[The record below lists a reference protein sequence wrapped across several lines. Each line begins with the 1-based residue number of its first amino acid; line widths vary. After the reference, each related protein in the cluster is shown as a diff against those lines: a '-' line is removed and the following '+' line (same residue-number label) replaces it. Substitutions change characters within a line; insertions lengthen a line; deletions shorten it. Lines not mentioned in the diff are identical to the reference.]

1 MQQETTETAIVGRD
15 AEIRA
20 ISDAVKALGQNRGRV
35 LYFSGEPGIG
45 KSTLARLAADRAHDS
60 GISVYW
66 GFAWEAGG
74 APAYWPWTQLL
85 RSLVA
90 DRNVPTESLSSLGQI
105 LPEAYS
111 AADKQEDLNP
121 EQARFRLLEAVR
133 GMLDS
138 SARQT
143 PLLLILEDLHAA
155 DSDSL
160 NLLHHVVRHAASMP
174 VLIVGTYREAE
185 AKASKT
191 TEPLWR
197 SARDATVFHLSR
209 LDENEVREYLLGA
222 GHEPDEHKVQA
233 VVGATSGN
241 PLFVTELM
249 TMLEHQEADVGDRL
263 PDTVE
268 QVIRQQ
274 IGLLP
279 AETIRV
285 LGHATIFGREFE
297 ITELTRLIDS
307 DVNEIQEAVRPAVD
321 IGFADAIDDRRV
333 RFSHALHR
341 EVLYGD
347 LSASDRSLL
356 HTRYADELRRRI
368 ADGDEDRWSELATHL
383 SAAGDEHRLEAIDA
397 WRNAARR
404 AKARLAF
411 VDAAESL
418 QNAVQA
424 FGEGPRYDPAERVG
438 LLLECA
444 ESMLLTG
451 DIDGGRGIC
460 GDAFAIARTL
470 EDAELMS
477 ECALTYGSAIVVAS
491 IDRNLVGMLKDSLG
505 ALPEDNAAM
514 RARVQARLAAALQP
528 AENPAEPMAM
538 AREAISLA
546 RATND
551 ECVLH
556 ETLRAAISAIMDFA
570 SATERMPL
578 NREFA
583 ELSARLG
590 DVPGQFRGNLR
601 LIIDAA
607 ELGDRQLLDDAV
619 DTCEQIAARIALPH
633 YQWRAASARAMLAT
647 IEGRFA
653 AASRLLDEAEELA
666 RIVDDLES
674 TVTIPLQRFA
684 LLCDW
689 DSDEVTP
696 LDVIESQ
703 LTNAFAGP
711 MAEAEF
717 FIRPFIAAYSVAD
730 RKAAK
735 RLLSNERMVVRS
747 FAGGDRFSLIA
758 IGQLA
763 ILAEDTELARRAY
776 DRLLQSRTECATPGL
791 MGSTWSG
798 PVALMLGR
806 LALFFGEPEEARSF
820 LEDALQICREMRAG
834 PFMARALARLADA
847 EELLDEHDAVLM
859 HRQTA
864 QDIVDELSSRLRPIA
879 PRPAIAEARPAA
891 GVSVSIRRQ
900 GDTCEVCFGE
910 GTTILKASKGLDMLA
925 RLLAE
930 PDKDVHVLD
939 LSGATE
945 PVDAGDAGP
954 ALDEQAR
961 ADYKSRVT
969 ELQESLD
976 EATELG
982 DQGRIDALR
991 EELDFITRELSRAF
1005 GLGGRKRRSG
1015 SAAERARVNV
1025 RRRIKDAIQRIE
1037 EQIPDAGR
1045 YLENTV
1051 KTGTYCRYSPM

>member
-1 MQQETTETAIVGRD
+1 MQQVTTEAAIVGRD

-20 ISDAVKALGQNRGRV
+20 IFDAIKALGENRGRV
-35 LYFSGEPGIG
+35 LFFCGEPGIG
-45 KSTLARLAADRAHDS
+45 KSTLARFAADRARDS

-90 DRNVPTESLSSLGQI
+90 DRNIPTESLSSLGQV
-105 LPEAYS
+105 LPEADV
-111 AADKQEDLNP
+111 AADKREDLNP

-133 GMLDS
+133 GLIDS
-138 SARQT
+138 SAHPT

-160 NLLHHVVRHAASMP
+160 NLLNHIVRHAASMP

-185 AKASKT
+185 AKASQSA
-191 TEPLWR
+191 EPLWR
-197 SARDATVFHLSR
+197 SARDATVLHLSR
-209 LDENEVREYLLGA
+209 LDENEVRQYLRDI
-222 GHEPDEHKVQA
+222 GHGPDEHEVQA
-233 VVGATSGN
+233 VLGATSGN
-241 PLFVTELM
+241 PLFVAELM
-249 TMLEHQEADVGDRL
+249 AMLEHQDAGVGDRL
-263 PDTVE
+263 PDTIE

-274 IGLLP
+274 ISLLP
-279 AETIRV
+279 AETIRM
-285 LGHATIFGREFE
+285 LRHAAIFGREFRIAE
-297 ITELTRLIDS
+297 LITLIDS
-307 DVNEIQEAVRPAVD
+307 DVNEVQEAVRPAID
-321 IGFADAIDDRRV
+321 IGFADAVGDRRV

-356 HTRYADELRRRI
+356 HARYADELRKRI
-368 ADGDEDRWSELATHL
+368 ADGDDDRWSELATHL

-418 QNAVQA
+418 QNAVHA
-424 FGEGPRYDPAERVG
+424 FGEGPRFDPAERVG

-460 GDAFAIARTL
+460 SDAFAIARTL
-470 EDAELMS
+470 EDAKLMA

-491 IDRNLVGMLKDSLG
+491 IDRKLIGMLKESLG
-505 ALPEDNAAM
+505 ALPENDAAM

-546 RATND
+546 RTTKD
-551 ECVLH
+551 EHVLH
-556 ETLRAAISAIMDFA
+556 ETLRSAISAIMDFA
-570 SATERMPL
+570 SATERKPL

-583 ELSARLG
+583 DLSALLG

-601 LIIDAA
+601 LMIDAA
-607 ELGDRQLLDDAV
+607 ELGDRPMLDDAV
-619 DTCEQIAARIALPH
+619 DTCVQIAARIALPH

-653 AASRLLDEAEELA
+653 AASKLLAEAEELA
-666 RIVDDLES
+666 RVVDDLES
-674 TVTIPLQRFA
+674 TVTIPLQRFT

-696 LDVIESQ
+696 LDEIESQ
-703 LTNAFAGP
+703 LADAFAGP

-730 RKAAK
+730 GKSAK

-763 ILAEDTELARRAY
+763 ILAEDTELARRTY

-806 LALFFGEPEEARSF
+806 LALFFGEPEDARRF
-820 LEDALQICREMRAG
+820 LEDALRICREMRAG
-834 PFMARALARLADA
+834 PFMARTLARLADA
-847 EELLDEHDAVLM
+847 EELLGEHDAASM
-859 HRQTA
+859 HRQTSN
-864 QDIVDELSSRLRPIA
+864 DIADDLSSRLRPIA
-879 PRPAIAEARPAA
+879 PQPAAAKARPAA
-891 GVSVSIRRQ
+891 GQSVSIERQ
-900 GDTCEVCFGE
+900 GDTCEVRFG
-910 GTTILKASKGLDMLA
+910 GDSTILKASKGLDMLT

-939 LSGATE
+939 LSGATAS
-945 PVDAGDAGP
+945 VDAGDAGP
-954 ALDEQAR
+954 ALDERAR

-969 ELQESLD
+969 ELQQSLD

-982 DQGRIDALR
+982 DQGRIDSLR

-1005 GLGGRKRRSG
+1005 GLGGRTRRSG

-1037 EQIPDAGR
+1037 EQLPDAGR
-1045 YLENTV
+1045 YLENTI